1 MEDPPANLKKPRKP
15 LSQES
20 LDKLAK
26 ARQKANAIRAEATKK
41 KLEGKLEKIN
51 TQVSEVLPPKE
62 EPPPDPPPPTPD
74 PMDKGD
80 APLNP
85 IPKEEPKEEPKGVV
99 GDEDTY
105 EEEEVKIVK
114 KATNTKKKGKKPV
127 VIVEQE
133 SDESDFD
140 DNDRVIFVKRRTQKP
155 KKKDE
160 DEQLLPTA
168 RTEPPQSLP
177 PPVRRQQP
185 TIPQKTPQELIREQQ
200 YNQMFNGG
208 FLNRNKFY

>member
-1 MEDPPANLKKPRKP
+1 MEDPPVNLKKPRKP

-51 TQVSEVLPPKE
+51 TQVNEVLPPKE
-62 EPPPDPPPPTPD
+62 EPPPDPPPSIPD
-74 PMDKGD
+74 PMDVPSKE
-80 APLNP
+80 
-85 IPKEEPKEEPKGVV
+85 IPPPPEPEPEPDIEE
-99 GDEDTY
+99 D
-105 EEEEVKIVK
+105 EVKIVK

-155 KKKDE
+155 KKKTDD
-160 DEQLLPTA
+160 DEQPLPTT

-177 PPVRRQQP
+177 PPVRRQP
-185 TIPQKTPQELIREQQ
+185 ATIPQKTPHEILMEQQ

>member
-1 MEDPPANLKKPRKP
+1 MEGEEPLTSNLKKPRKP

-26 ARQKANAIRAEATKK
+26 ARAKANAIRAEATKK

-62 EPPPDPPPPTPD
+62 PPPPDPPPPIPD
-74 PMDKGD
+74 PMDTPMRE
-80 APLNP
+80 APSNP
-85 IPKEEPKEEPKGVV
+85 LPKEEPKGVI
-99 GDEDTY
+99 GDEDPY
-105 EEEEVKIVK
+105 DEVKIVK

-155 KKKDE
+155 KKKTDE
-160 DEQLLPTA
+160 EEQPLPT
-168 RTEPPQSLP
+168 RSQPPQSLP
-177 PPVRRQQP
+177 PPVRQQP
-185 TIPQKTPQELIREQQ
+185 ATIPQKTPHEILREQQ